1 MGVETWAPMALSGLG
16 MIAGKDQARGQEL
29 IAEEANANQ
38 KELIKRQTALF
49 DQILGMV
56 KGADASGQF
65 DPSAQLLKLDQDI
78 QKGQTSDME
87 ALSGAMRVAGYK
99 PGDSEIGA
107 QLRGVQKN
115 YADRR
120 LTMAQAIRDNAF
132 DRKLNAYRGVDTQSL
147 NPGIQ
152 TYGQNAATAN
162 QNAAGIG
169 AGMFNGFQGMLGA
182 LANKEHW
189 VASTKSPLTPAQQQ
203 GIINH
208 VNTVAPGFLMGG
220 FGRRI

>member
-1 MGVETWAPMALSGLG
+1 MGPETWVPAALGVGGALL
-16 MIAGKDQARGQEL
+16 GKDQARGQEL

-38 KELIKRQTALF
+38 KELIKRQVGLF

-78 QKGQTSDME
+78 QKGQQNDME

-120 LTMAQAIRDNAF
+120 LTMAQAIRDSAF
-132 DRKLNAYRGVDTQSL
+132 DRRLAAYRGVDTQSL

-152 TYGQNAATAN
+152 TYGQQAASAN
-162 QNAAGIG
+162 EAAAGLYG
-169 AGMFNGFQGMLGA
+169 GMFKGFSDMVGGWAQYEREKKDGKNGKS
-182 LANKEHW
+182 NK
-189 VASTKSPLTPAQQQ
+189 SYQS
-203 GIINH
+203 
-208 VNTVAPGFLMGG
+208 VNLDTN
-220 FGRRI
+220 GRGWA

>member
-1 MGVETWAPMALSGLG
+1 MPTDPISAGMLAASVGGTLMA
-16 MIAGKDQARGQEL
+16 KDQARGQEL

-49 DQILGMV
+49 DEILGMV

-120 LTMAQAIRDNAF
+120 LTMGQAIRDSAF

-152 TYGQNAATAN
+152 TYGQQAANASARAD
-162 QNAAGIG
+162 QLYG
-169 AGMFNGFQGMLGA
+169 GMMNGFTGMMGSLPG
-182 LANKEHW
+182 LA
-189 VASTKSPLTPAQQQ
+189 
-203 GIINH
+203 G
-208 VNTVAPGFLMGG
+208 
-220 FGRRI
+220 GRRRKDDRQSVYFDPNGNGWA